1 MLFVEFLGTTDGK
14 QSKLLYMDLVGL
26 MLPMFLL

>member
-1 MLFVEFLGTTDGK
+1 MLFGEFLGTSDGN

-26 MLPMFLL
+26 MLPMNFL